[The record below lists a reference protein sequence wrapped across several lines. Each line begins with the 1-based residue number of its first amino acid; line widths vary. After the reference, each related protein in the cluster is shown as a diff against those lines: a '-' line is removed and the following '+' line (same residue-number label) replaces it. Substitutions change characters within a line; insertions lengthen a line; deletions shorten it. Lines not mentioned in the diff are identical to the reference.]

1 MNNIKSGDNVLVIW
15 KNSSQDDIGNLVNQI
30 QSVSGGNIILEN
42 SDMITECEE
51 IHLFTNFYYFVPV
64 SV

>member
-30 QSVSGGNIILEN
+30 QGISGGNIILEN

-51 IHLFTNFYYFVPV
+51 TRLINIF
-64 SV
+64 

>member
-1 MNNIKSGDNVLVIW
+1 MNNIKIGDNVLVIW

-30 QSVSGGNIILEN
+30 QGISGGNITLEN

-51 IHLFTNFYYFVPV
+51 IRPLNIF
-64 SV
+64 